1 MWEPSQATLDIGLC
15 TSFVV
20 ERVPPQGAPTLWEPK
35 GTKRDFRAFRSFG
48 FRPHGVM
55 EVVLGQDE
63 FSFPTVLP
71 VAVNVVSLGPGLQW
85 QAWINGDLVGLAM
98 VACQEGFFLQV
109 QVWCGPTLMQNM
121 VVAAPLL
128 NGTLHFDMD
137 AITDTSL
144 VRVTIYIP
152 GGNTLTSSRVLT
164 VTCLRAML
172 ETCALGELRSRF
184 SDLREVSFRVTPV
197 HPVVTWHAPVL
208 PLNKEK
214 MILIYEDVVL
224 QLDAVVVLRLH
235 LPPYCGEGA
244 IYCPRRLRKRDLI
257 AQLGIHMSS
266 ESTGWDCMCYVNSV
280 ELTNG
285 VDMTVEDGD
294 VVWCLRASPDMG
306 HEIEVLS
313 VCSPTEA
320 SEEDVAGSFY
330 A

>member
-1 MWEPSQATLDIGLC
+1 MSV
-15 TSFVV
+15 TS
-20 ERVPPQGAPTLWEPK
+20 
-35 GTKRDFRAFRSFG
+35 
-48 FRPHGVM
+48 
-55 EVVLGQDE
+55 
-63 FSFPTVLP
+63 
-71 VAVNVVSLGPGLQW
+71 N
-85 QAWINGDLVGLAM
+85 
-98 VACQEGFFLQV
+98 
-109 QVWCGPTLMQNM
+109 
-121 VVAAPLL
+121 
-128 NGTLHFDMD
+128 
-137 AITDTSL
+137 
-144 VRVTIYIP
+144 
-152 GGNTLTSSRVLT
+152 
-164 VTCLRAML
+164 L
-172 ETCALGELRSRF
+172 ETPFNLATPMERKLLLRQSL

-266 ESTGWDCMCYVNSV
+266 ESTGGECMCYVNSV

-285 VDMTVEDGD
+285 VDMDVEDGD
-294 VVWCLRASPDMG
+294 VLWCLRASPDMG

-320 SEEDVAGSFY
+320 SEEDVAVSFY